1 MDWTWK
7 HFTEDELRCH
17 CCRRIAMDAAFMD
30 RLEQLRIEYNQPMT
44 PTSGFRCADHNEAV
58 GGKEHSGHLTGQAAD
73 FHVTSQ
79 RDLDRLLGLGY
90 KHGFGGKG
98 IRSHGHVSGWM
109 LHLDTLDR
117 HALWTY
123 P

>member
-1 MDWTWK
+1 MAP
-7 HFTEDELRCH
+7 E
-17 CCRRIAMDAAFMD
+17 FMD
-30 RLEQLRIEYNQPMT
+30 LIEQLRVEYGKPMSV
-44 PTSGFRCADHNEAV
+44 TSGFRCADHNASV
-58 GGKEHSGHLTGQAAD
+58 GGEAHSAHLIGRAVD

-79 RDLDRLLGLGY
+79 RELDRILELAY

-109 LHLDTLDR
+109 LHLDILER
-117 HALWTY
+117 RALWTY